1 MVKDMESINISNMT
15 PQDILVKEAFTRV
28 IPSPNM
34 TSIGEAKSIG
44 TDLSHPYV
52 YETPQRQVMSQADFL
67 REYDVNAHKINSLKY
82 YPNAIMKDSEG
93 KITAK
98 IKSRIA
104 IAYQERILTK
114 RLVTLTG
121 NNVDIKLANSKRSKT
136 DQEMLCLF
144 REGWDTHDM
153 ETCLYQAIKADGK
166 TGDCAVCFYMDKGE
180 IGWRVFSYE
189 KGDILYPHYDPITG
203 KLAVF
208 GRMYFV
214 RDGKDNEC
222 TRYLDVYD
230 STHYM
235 RYKQDR
241 NGVKGAFNKFM
252 GVLGMEGW
260 VVDVPAT
267 PHKFNRIPI
276 AYDRYGEPFWAN
288 SQDSI
293 DLYELTISQ
302 LAENNQAYALRILYA
317 MGGEIELQTNID
329 GTPSMINSAEPNAK
343 VGFLEPADSS
353 KSFELQL
360 NILEK
365 AIMRNSFASET
376 PELKSGSDLSSPT
389 IRMMMMD
396 SYQKAQDDALHFQ
409 PFLNDVVEL
418 FKYGYGIES
427 GRSSAFNTLQVRAEI
442 FPYVFMS
449 ETEVVSNIVQ
459 SVGIGALS
467 KRSASEMLY
476 DLGYGV
482 ISEYDR
488 LIEQERESLAGLQP
502 IEQGTS
508 KNNVVNVARNS
519 ASAHPIE

>member
-1 MVKDMESINISNMT
+1 MEVLNISTME
-15 PQDILVKEAFTRV
+15 PQAILVKDAFTRIV
-28 IPSPNM
+28 PSPNM

-44 TDLSHPYV
+44 SDSNLAYA
-52 YETPQRQVMSQADFL
+52 YDTPQRQIMSQADFL

-121 NNVDIKLANSKRSKT
+121 NNIDLKLANSKRSKA
-136 DQEMLCLF
+136 DQEMLNAF

-153 ETCLYQAIKADGK
+153 ETCLYQAFKADGK
-166 TGDCAVCFYMDKGE
+166 TGDCAVCFYMNNGE
-180 IGWRVFSYE
+180 VGWRVFSYE
-189 KGDILYPHYDPITG
+189 NGDVLYPHYDPMTG
-203 KLAVF
+203 RLAVF
-208 GRMYFV
+208 GRMYSV
-214 RDGKDNEC
+214 RDGKDRESV
-222 TRYLDVYD
+222 RYLDVYD
-230 STHYM
+230 NKSYM
-235 RYKQDR
+235 RYRQDR
-241 NGVKGAFNKFM
+241 KGVKGVVNRFM
-252 GVLGMEGW
+252 GALGLEGW
-260 VVDVPAT
+260 VVDIPPV
-267 PHKFNRIPI
+267 PHKFDRIPI
-276 AYDRYGEPFWAN
+276 AYDRYGEPFWAK
-288 SQDSI
+288 SQDAI

-317 MGGEIELQTNID
+317 LGGEIELQTNID

-365 AIMRNSFASET
+365 SIMRNSFASET

-418 FKYGYGIES
+418 FKHGYGIES
-427 GRSSAFNTLQVRAEI
+427 ERASDFNNLKIKAEI

-459 SVGIGALS
+459 AVAIGALS
-467 KRSASEMLY
+467 RKSASEMLY

-488 LIEQERESLAGLQP
+488 LIEEEREKLIGTTP
-502 IEQGTS
+502 NQGTS
-508 KNNVVNVARNS
+508 ANNVVNVARNK
-519 ASAHPIE
+519 ASAQPTE

>member
-1 MVKDMESINISNMT
+1 
-15 PQDILVKEAFTRV
+15 
-28 IPSPNM
+28 
-34 TSIGEAKSIG
+34 
-44 TDLSHPYV
+44 
-52 YETPQRQVMSQADFL
+52 
-67 REYDVNAHKINSLKY
+67 
-82 YPNAIMKDSEG
+82 
-93 KITAK
+93 
-98 IKSRIA
+98 
-104 IAYQERILTK
+104 
-114 RLVTLTG
+114 
-121 NNVDIKLANSKRSKT
+121 
-136 DQEMLCLF
+136 
-144 REGWDTHDM
+144 
-153 ETCLYQAIKADGK
+153 
-166 TGDCAVCFYMDKGE
+166 MDKGN

-189 KGDILYPHYDPITG
+189 NGDVLYPHYDPVTG

-208 GRMYFV
+208 GRWYKIK
-214 RDGKDNEC
+214 DGEDNDITE
-222 TRYLDVYD
+222 YLDVYD
-230 STHYM
+230 DIYYT
-235 RYKQDR
+235 RYKKDK
-241 NGVKGAFNKFM
+241 KGAVNKVKN
-252 GVLGMEGW
+252 VLGFEDW
-260 VVDVPAT
+260 KIDVQPR
-267 PHKFNRIPI
+267 PHNFPRIPI
-276 AYDRYGEPFWAN
+276 AYDRYGEPFWAK

-317 MGGEIELQTNID
+317 MGGEIELKTNLD

-360 NILEK
+360 SILEK

-409 PFLNDVVEL
+409 PFLDDVVEL

-427 GRSSAFNTLQVRAEI
+427 GNASDFNNLKIRAEI

-467 KRSASEMLY
+467 RRSASEMLY

-482 ISEYDR
+482 ISEHER
-488 LIEQERESLAGLQP
+488 LIEEKREELVNSQPAAQGSSANNIVGRAREAAKP
-502 IEQGTS
+502 IE
-508 KNNVVNVARNS
+508 
-519 ASAHPIE
+519 

>member
-1 MVKDMESINISNMT
+1 MEGINISTMT
-15 PQDILVKEAFTRV
+15 PQKILVKDAFTRFV
-28 IPSPNM
+28 PSDRL
-34 TSIGEAKSIG
+34 TCIGDAKTIG
-44 TDLSHPYV
+44 TDSYLSYS
-52 YETPQRQVMSQADFL
+52 YETPAKQIMSQADFM
-67 REYDVNAHKINSLKY
+67 REYDVNAHKINSIKY
-82 YPNAIMKDSEG
+82 YPNAIMRDSNG
-93 KITAK
+93 KVSAK

-104 IAYQERILTK
+104 VAYQERILTK

-121 NNVDIKLANSKRSKT
+121 NNIDLKLANSKRSKT
-136 DQEMLCLF
+136 DQDMLNLF

-153 ETCLYQAIKADGK
+153 ETCLYQAFKADGK
-166 TGDCAVCFYMDKGE
+166 TGDCAVCFYMSGGKV
-180 IGWRVFSYE
+180 GWRVFSYE
-189 KGDILYPHYDPITG
+189 NGDILYPHYDPMTG
-203 KLAVF
+203 KLSVF
-208 GRMYFV
+208 GRRYSV
-214 RDGKDNEC
+214 RDDNDNEVME
-222 TRYLDVYD
+222 YLDVWD
-230 STHYM
+230 DTQYM
-235 RYKQDR
+235 RYRYNKK
-241 NGVKGAFNKFM
+241 GLKGALNAVKD
-252 GVLGMEGW
+252 VLGLDGW
-260 VVDVPAT
+260 EIDQMPT

-288 SQDSI
+288 SQDAI

-302 LAENNQAYALRILYA
+302 LAENNQAYALRILYLL
-317 MGGEIELQTNID
+317 GGEIDLQTTVD
-329 GTPSMINSAEPNAK
+329 GTPAIINAEDPSAK

-360 NILEK
+360 QILEK
-365 AIMRNSFASET
+365 SIMRNSFASET

-427 GRSSAFNTLQVRAEI
+427 ERSSDYNTLKIKAEI

-459 SVGIGALS
+459 SVAINALS
-467 KRSASEMLY
+467 RRSASEMLY

-488 LIEQERESLAGLQP
+488 LIEEEREKMIGTIPAK
-502 IEQGTS
+502 QGTS
-508 KNNVVNVARNS
+508 ANNVINSARNNGS
-519 ASAHPIE
+519 AQPAQPIK

>member
-1 MVKDMESINISNMT
+1 MDTINISTMT
-15 PQDILVKEAFTRV
+15 PKKILIKEAFTRLV
-28 IPSPNM
+28 PSGNL
-34 TSIGEAKSIG
+34 SCIGEAKTLG
-44 TDLSHPYV
+44 TDSTLADYCESPLK
-52 YETPQRQVMSQADFL
+52 QRMSQADFL
-67 REYDVNAHKINSLKY
+67 REYDVNAHKINSIKY
-82 YPNAIMKDSEG
+82 YPNAIMKGKEG
-93 KITAK
+93 KISAK

-104 IAYQERILTK
+104 VAYQERILTK

-121 NNVDIKLANSKRSKT
+121 NNIDLKLANSKRSKT
-136 DQEMLCLF
+136 DQEMLNAF

-153 ETCLYQAIKADGK
+153 ETCLYQAFKADGK
-166 TGDCAVCFYMDKGE
+166 TGDCAIGFYMSNGKV
-180 IGWRVFSYE
+180 GWRVFSYE
-189 KGDILYPHYDPITG
+189 NGDVLYPHYDPMTG

-208 GRMYFV
+208 GRKYSV
-214 RDGKDNEC
+214 RDNDGKEVSE
-222 TRYLDVYD
+222 YLDVWD
-230 STHYM
+230 DTHYA
-235 RYKQDR
+235 RYKY
-241 NGVKGAFNKFM
+241 NKKGVKGAVNAVGGIFGYN
-252 GVLGMEGW
+252 GW
-260 VVDVPAT
+260 EVDQPST
-267 PHKFNRIPI
+267 PHKFDRIPI

-288 SQDSI
+288 SQDAI

-317 MGGEIELQTNID
+317 MGGEIELQTNMD

-360 NILEK
+360 QILEK
-365 AIMRNSFASET
+365 SIMRNSFASET

-427 GRSSAFNTLQVRAEI
+427 GHSSDYNNLMIKAEI

-459 SVGIGALS
+459 SVAINALS
-467 KRSASEMLY
+467 RRSASEMLY

-488 LIEQERESLAGLQP
+488 LMEEEREKMVGVVP
-502 IEQGTS
+502 NQGTS
-508 KNNVVNVARNS
+508 ANNVVNLARNR
-519 ASAHPIE
+519 AAAQPTE

>member
-1 MVKDMESINISNMT
+1 MESINISTMT
-15 PQDILVKEAFTRV
+15 PQKILVKEAFTRL

-34 TSIGEAKSIG
+34 TSIGEAKSISAN
-44 TDLSHPYV
+44 TNAAYV
-52 YETPQRQVMSQADFL
+52 YETAQRQVMTQADFL
-67 REYDVNAHKINSLKY
+67 REHDVNAHKINSLKY
-82 YPNAIMKDSEG
+82 YPNAIMRDNEG
-93 KITAK
+93 KISAK

-104 IAYQERILTK
+104 VAYQERILTK

-121 NNVDIKLANSKRSKT
+121 NNVDLKLANSKRSKA
-136 DQEMLCLF
+136 DQELLNLF
-144 REGWDTHDM
+144 REGWDTHNL
-153 ETCLYQAIKADGK
+153 ETCLYQAFKADGK
-166 TGDCAVCFYMDKGE
+166 TGDCAICFYMHNKQV
-180 IGWRVFSYE
+180 GWRVFSYE
-189 KGDILYPHYDPITG
+189 NGDVLYPHYDPMTG

-208 GRMYFV
+208 GRKYAV
-214 RDGKDNEC
+214 RDSKDNEMVE
-222 TRYLDVYD
+222 YLDVYD
-230 STHYM
+230 DTFYM
-235 RYKQDR
+235 RYKKDKA
-241 NGVKGAFNKFM
+241 GIKGTVNK
-252 GVLGMEGW
+252 VLGALGYDGW
-260 VVDVPAT
+260 QIDQEPLR
-267 PHKFNRIPI
+267 HGFSRIPI

-317 MGGEIELQTNID
+317 MGGEIELKTNLD
-329 GTPSMINSAEPNAK
+329 GTPSMINSSEPNAK

-365 AIMRNSFASET
+365 NIMRNSFASET

-409 PFLNDVVEL
+409 PFLDDVVEL
-418 FKYGYGIES
+418 FKYGYGIECEK
-427 GRSSAFNTLQVRAEI
+427 SSDFNNLMIKAEI

-459 SVGIGALS
+459 SVAIGALS

-488 LIEQERESLAGLQP
+488 LSEEEREKLIGTSQP
-502 IEQGTS
+502 IQGNS
-508 KNNVVNVARNS
+508 ANNIVNAARNNS
-519 ASAHPIE
+519 AAQPAQ

>member
-1 MVKDMESINISNMT
+1 MDAINILAME
-15 PQDILVKEAFTRV
+15 PQEILAKEAFTRI

-44 TDLSHPYV
+44 TDSNPSYV
-52 YETPQRQVMSQADFL
+52 YDTPQRQVMSQADFL

-104 IAYQERILTK
+104 VAYQERILTK

-121 NNVDIKLANSKRSKT
+121 NNIDLKLANSKRSKT
-136 DQEMLCLF
+136 DQEMLNLF

-153 ETCLYQAIKADGK
+153 ETCLYQAFKADGK
-166 TGDCAVCFYMDKGE
+166 TGDCAVGFYMDNGKV
-180 IGWRVFSYE
+180 GWRVFSYE
-189 KGDILYPHYDPITG
+189 NGDVLYPHYDPKTG
-203 KLAVF
+203 RLALF
-208 GRMYFV
+208 GRMYSV
-214 RDGKDNEC
+214 RDAKDKEAV
-222 TRYLDVYD
+222 RYLDVYND
-230 STHYM
+230 TFYM
-235 RYKQDR
+235 RYRQDKK
-241 NGVKGAFNKFM
+241 GVKGVVNKFM

-260 VVDVPAT
+260 VVDIPPT
-267 PHKFNRIPI
+267 PHNFDRIPI
-276 AYDRYGEPFWAN
+276 AYDRYGGPFWAN
-288 SQDSI
+288 SQDAI

-317 MGGEIELQTNID
+317 LGGEIELQTNID

-365 AIMRNSFASET
+365 SIMRNSFASET

-427 GRSSAFNTLQVRAEI
+427 GRSSDYNTLKIKAEI

-449 ETEVVSNIVQ
+449 ETEVVTNIVQ
-459 SVGIGALS
+459 SVAINALS
-467 KRSASEMLY
+467 RRSASEMLY

-488 LIEQERESLAGLQP
+488 LMEEEREKLVGIVP
-502 IEQGTS
+502 NQGTS
-508 KNNVVNVARNS
+508 ANNVVNQARNK
-519 ASAHPIE
+519 AAAQPAE

>member
-1 MVKDMESINISNMT
+1 MDSINISTMT
-15 PQDILVKEAFTRV
+15 PQQILVKEAFTRLV
-28 IPSPNM
+28 PSPNM

-44 TDLSHPYV
+44 SDGNLAYV
-52 YETPQRQVMSQADFL
+52 YEKPQRQIMTQADFL
-67 REYDVNAHKINSLKY
+67 REHDVNAHKINSLKY
-82 YPNAIMKDSEG
+82 YPNAIMKDSNG
-93 KITAK
+93 KVTAK

-104 IAYQERILTK
+104 VAYQERILTK

-121 NNVDIKLANSKRSKT
+121 NNVDLKLANSKRSKQ
-136 DQEMLCLF
+136 DQEMLNLF
-144 REGWDTHDM
+144 REGWDTHNI
-153 ETCLYQAIKADGK
+153 ETCLYQAFKADGK
-166 TGDCAVCFYMDKGE
+166 TGDCAVCFYMKDGKV
-180 IGWRVFSYE
+180 GWRVFSYE
-189 KGDILYPHYDPITG
+189 NGDVLYPHYDPMTG
-203 KLAVF
+203 KLGVF
-208 GRMYFV
+208 GRKYSV
-214 RDGKDNEC
+214 RDANNDEIVE
-222 TRYLDVYD
+222 YLDVYD
-230 STHYM
+230 DVHYK
-235 RYKQDR
+235 RYKQLK
-241 NGVKGAFNKFM
+241 KGAM
-252 GVLGMEGW
+252 GVVNKVKATLGLDGW
-260 VVDVPAT
+260 EVDQEAI
-267 PHKFNRIPI
+267 PHGFNRIPI

-317 MGGEIELQTNID
+317 MGGEIELKTNLD
-329 GTPSMINSAEPNAK
+329 GTPNMINSSEPNAK

-365 AIMRNSFASET
+365 NIMRNSFASET

-409 PFLNDVVEL
+409 PFLDDVVEL

-427 GRSSAFNTLQVRAEI
+427 GKASSFNLLQIRAEI

-459 SVGIGALS
+459 SVAINALS
-467 KRSASEMLY
+467 RRSASEMLY

-488 LIEQERESLAGLQP
+488 LVEQEREALVGTQP
-502 IEQGTS
+502 MQVGS
-508 KNNVVNVARNS
+508 SANNVVNAARTNGS
-519 ASAHPIE
+519 AGAAQPTE